1 MLQAHVTMAEDV
13 RQVTRA
19 WCTDFIHSFL
29 FDILQRAGQ
38 RADNQKDPQ
47 G

>member
-13 RQVTRA
+13 RQVIWA

-29 FDILQRAGQ
+29 FDILQSREERAGQ
-38 RADNQKDPQ
+38 
-47 G
+47 